1 MTIYLYVKTH
11 NKTGLKYLGQTK
23 SKNLHKYKGSGT
35 YWKLHIKKHGYDV
48 TTEILK
54 ECNSNDEIRYWGL
67 YYSDLWNVVDDERWA
82 NLKEE
87 TGDARGRLSKESR
100 EKIRNSG
107 LGRVPWNKGI
117 TYSNPNR
124 RGITHSEETRK
135 LLSEK
140 LKGRSAWNKNI
151 PVSKETKEKLRKV
164 NLGKTMTKEIKD
176 KISKSNKGKTKPKAT
191 CPHCGQIGGVPQMV
205 QWHFD
210 NCKNK

>member
-23 SKNLHKYKGSGT
+23 SKDPCKYRGSGT

-54 ECNSNDEIRYWGL
+54 ECNSISDIRHWGL
-67 YYSDLWNVVDDERWA
+67 HYSELWNIVNSEEWA

-87 TGDARGRLSKESR
+87 TGDARGKLSQKSR
-100 EKIRNSG
+100 EKIGKAG

-124 RGITHSEETRK
+124 LGISHSDETKK
-135 LLSEK
+135 LLSKK
-140 LKGRSAWNKNI
+140 LKGRSAWNKNM
-151 PVSKETKEKLRKV
+151 PMLEGTKEKIRKA
-164 NLGKTMTKEIKD
+164 NIGKTLSEETKN
-176 KISKSNKGKTKPKAT
+176 KISKANKNKTKPKAT
-191 CPHCGQIGGVPQMV
+191 CPHCGKVGGLSQMI